1 MSRLLLVDDHTLFRD
16 ALKILLHQ
24 NLPGCDLVE
33 APTLKDAMD
42 ILAKSDKFD
51 LALVDLNLPDAK
63 HVEAPRVLCGQY
75 PGMPV
80 IIVSMTERR
89 DVITQA
95 VGLGA
100 RGFISKADSS
110 QLMLSTIQLV
120 LAGGTSIPTHFLEE
134 DPNAGRAINRSM
146 LSGRQMEVLI
156 FLVEGMSNKEIAQR
170 LGISE
175 VTVKVHVHNILKAM
189 GASSRSRAAALAR
202 IHGLVDIS
210 EESSSGI

>member
-1 MSRLLLVDDHTLFRD
+1 
-16 ALKILLHQ
+16 
-24 NLPGCDLVE
+24 
-33 APTLKDAMD
+33 
-42 ILAKSDKFD
+42 
-51 LALVDLNLPDAK
+51 
-63 HVEAPRVLCGQY
+63 
-75 PGMPV
+75 
-80 IIVSMTERR
+80 
-89 DVITQA
+89 
-95 VGLGA
+95 
-100 RGFISKADSS
+100 
-110 QLMLSTIQLV
+110 
-120 LAGGTSIPTHFLEE
+120 
-134 DPNAGRAINRSM
+134 M